1 MGQTKNNWAAE
12 NLAANRNYKSTVFA
26 MLFGD
31 RERLLGLYNA
41 ISGKNYQDPEAL
53 EINTLENAI
62 YMGMKNDLSFL
73 IDDRLSLYEHQ
84 STVNPNMPLR
94 FLFYISDLYFCEQRA
109 KRACLHD
116 HLATA
121 AGVKDHGM
129 TTEEN
134 FYGRKA
140 LSIPI
145 PCFVI
150 FYNGSE
156 PQPDRKILRL
166 SDLYTV
172 RMKETQLELTAVLL
186 NINRNHNR
194 ELMEACRD
202 LKDYAEY
209 VDRVR
214 KYARELP
221 LSEAVERTITECIRE
236 GVLKEFLEKNRA
248 EVKKMSIY
256 EYDQEK
262 HIRMERQ
269 DAWEDGMQEGRREG
283 IKEGE
288 LRGRNAQLSELIKKK
303 LARGK
308 SISRIAEEL
317 EETEER
323 IQELI
328 LEYGLE
334 E

>member
-31 RERLLGLYNA
+31 RKRLLGLYNA

-94 FLFYISDLYFCEQRA
+94 FLFYISDLYS
-109 KRACLHD
+109 
-116 HLATA
+116 
-121 AGVKDHGM
+121 GM

-134 FYGRKA
+134 FFGRKA

-172 RMKETQLELTAVLL
+172 RMKKTQLELTAVLL

-221 LSEAVERTITECIRE
+221 LSEAVERAITECIQER
-236 GVLKEFLEKNRA
+236 VLKEFLEKNRA

>member
-1 MGQTKNNWAAE
+1 MGQIKNNGAAE

-94 FLFYISDLYFCEQRA
+94 FLFYISDLYS
-109 KRACLHD
+109 
-116 HLATA
+116 
-121 AGVKDHGM
+121 GM
-129 TTEEN
+129 TTEE
-134 FYGRKA
+134 K
-140 LSIPI
+140 
-145 PCFVI
+145 
-150 FYNGSE
+150 
-156 PQPDRKILRL
+156 DRKILRL

-221 LSEAVERTITECIRE
+221 LSEAVERAITECIQE

>member
-1 MGQTKNNWAAE
+1 MGQIKNNGAAE
-12 NLAANRNYKSTVFA
+12 NLAVNRNYKSTVFA

-94 FLFYISDLYFCEQRA
+94 FLFYISDLYS
-109 KRACLHD
+109 
-116 HLATA
+116 
-121 AGVKDHGM
+121 GM
-129 TTEEN
+129 TTDEN

-214 KYARELP
+214 KYAGELP
-221 LSEAVERTITECIRE
+221 LSEAVDRAITECIQE

>member
-1 MGQTKNNWAAE
+1 MGQIKNNGAAE

-94 FLFYISDLYFCEQRA
+94 FLFYISDLYS
-109 KRACLHD
+109 
-116 HLATA
+116 
-121 AGVKDHGM
+121 GM

-221 LSEAVERTITECIRE
+221 LSEAVERAISECIQE

>member
-1 MGQTKNNWAAE
+1 MGQIKNNGAAE

-31 RERLLGLYNA
+31 RKRLLGLYNA

-94 FLFYISDLYFCEQRA
+94 FLFYISDLYS
-109 KRACLHD
+109 
-116 HLATA
+116 
-121 AGVKDHGM
+121 GM

-140 LSIPI
+140 LFIPI

-221 LSEAVERTITECIRE
+221 LSEAVERAISECIRE

-288 LRGRNAQLSELIKKK
+288 LRGTEQQQSKITKNMMKKG
-303 LARGK
+303 R
-308 SISRIAEEL
+308 SISQIAEEL
-317 EETEER
+317 GEDKKR
-323 IQELI
+323 IQELAQRND
-328 LEYGLE
+328 GLGDLAQ
-334 E
+334 

>member
-1 MGQTKNNWAAE
+1 MGQTKNNGAAE

-62 YMGMKNDLSFL
+62 YMGMKSDLSFL

-94 FLFYISDLYFCEQRA
+94 FLFYISDLYS
-109 KRACLHD
+109 
-116 HLATA
+116 
-121 AGVKDHGM
+121 GM

-140 LSIPI
+140 LAIPI

-150 FYNGSE
+150 FYNGAE

-172 RMKETQLELTAVLL
+172 KTKEAQLELTAVLL

-214 KYARELP
+214 KYARELS
-221 LSEAVERTITECIRE
+221 LSEAVERAITECIRE
-236 GVLKEFLEKNRA
+236 GILKEFLEKNRA

-269 DAWEDGMQEGRREG
+269 DAWEDGMQEGV
-283 IKEGE
+283 
-288 LRGRNAQLSELIKKK
+288 LRGAEQQLSKIIKNMMKK
-303 LARGK
+303 GR
-308 SISRIAEEL
+308 SISQIAEEL
-317 EETEER
+317 GETEDR
-323 IQELI
+323 IKELI
-328 LEYGLE
+328 GKYDLEG
-334 E
+334 

>member
-1 MGQTKNNWAAE
+1 MEDRSWQV
-12 NLAANRNYKSTVFA
+12 LAKPVF
-26 MLFGD
+26 
-31 RERLLGLYNA
+31 RW
-41 ISGKNYQDPEAL
+41 
-53 EINTLENAI
+53 
-62 YMGMKNDLSFL
+62 
-73 IDDRLSLYEHQ
+73 
-84 STVNPNMPLR
+84 
-94 FLFYISDLYFCEQRA
+94 
-109 KRACLHD
+109 
-116 HLATA
+116 
-121 AGVKDHGM
+121 
-129 TTEEN
+129 
-134 FYGRKA
+134 
-140 LSIPI
+140 
-145 PCFVI
+145 
-150 FYNGSE
+150 
-156 PQPDRKILRL
+156 
-166 SDLYTV
+166 
-172 RMKETQLELTAVLL
+172 
-186 NINRNHNR
+186 
-194 ELMEACRD
+194 RD

-221 LSEAVERTITECIRE
+221 LSEAVERAISECIQE
-236 GVLKEFLEKNRA
+236 

>member
-1 MGQTKNNWAAE
+1 MGQTKNNGAAE

-94 FLFYISDLYFCEQRA
+94 FLFYISDLYS
-109 KRACLHD
+109 
-116 HLATA
+116 
-121 AGVKDHGM
+121 GM

-140 LSIPI
+140 LAIPI

-150 FYNGSE
+150 FYNGAE

-172 RMKETQLELTAVLL
+172 KTKEAQLELTVVLL

-221 LSEAVERTITECIRE
+221 LSEAVERAITECIRE
-236 GVLKEFLEKNRA
+236 GILKEFLEKNRA

-269 DAWEDGMQEGRREG
+269 DAWEDGMQEGV
-283 IKEGE
+283 
-288 LRGRNAQLSELIKKK
+288 LRGAEQQLSKIIKNMMKK
-303 LARGK
+303 GR
-308 SISRIAEEL
+308 SISQIAEEL
-317 EETEER
+317 GEDEKRIRELAEKLTE
-323 IQELI
+323 
-328 LEYGLE
+328 
-334 E
+334 

>member
-1 MGQTKNNWAAE
+1 MGQTKNNGAAE

-62 YMGMKNDLSFL
+62 YMGMKSDLSFL

-94 FLFYISDLYFCEQRA
+94 FLFYISDLYS
-109 KRACLHD
+109 
-116 HLATA
+116 
-121 AGVKDHGM
+121 GM

-140 LSIPI
+140 LAIPI

-150 FYNGSE
+150 FYNGAE

-172 RMKETQLELTAVLL
+172 KTKEAQLELTAVLL

-221 LSEAVERTITECIRE
+221 LSEAVERAITECIRK
-236 GVLKEFLEKNRA
+236 GILKEFLEKNRA

-269 DAWEDGMQEGRREG
+269 DAWEDGMQEGVLRRRQAS
-283 IKEGE
+283 IM
-288 LRGRNAQLSELIKKK
+288 SKKK
-303 LARGK
+303 GIQPGLRSLSKIEKTILSLQVSPMGNWGVKPPGILTARNPKG
-308 SISRIAEEL
+308 RIICD
-317 EETEER
+317 R
-323 IQELI
+323 SH
-328 LEYGLE
+328 
-334 E
+334 

>member
-1 MGQTKNNWAAE
+1 MGQIKNNGVAE

-73 IDDRLSLYEHQ
+73 IDDRLSLYEYQ

-94 FLFYISDLYFCEQRA
+94 FLFYISDLYS
-109 KRACLHD
+109 
-116 HLATA
+116 
-121 AGVKDHGM
+121 GM

-166 SDLYTV
+166 SYLYTV

-221 LSEAVERTITECIRE
+221 LSEAVERAITECIQE

>member
-1 MGQTKNNWAAE
+1 MGQTKNNRAAE

-94 FLFYISDLYFCEQRA
+94 FLFYISDLYS
-109 KRACLHD
+109 
-116 HLATA
+116 
-121 AGVKDHGM
+121 GM

-221 LSEAVERTITECIRE
+221 LSEAVERAISECIQE

>member
-1 MGQTKNNWAAE
+1 
-12 NLAANRNYKSTVFA
+12 
-26 MLFGD
+26 
-31 RERLLGLYNA
+31 
-41 ISGKNYQDPEAL
+41 
-53 EINTLENAI
+53 
-62 YMGMKNDLSFL
+62 
-73 IDDRLSLYEHQ
+73 
-84 STVNPNMPLR
+84 MPLR
-94 FLFYISDLYFCEQRA
+94 FLFYISDLYS
-109 KRACLHD
+109 
-116 HLATA
+116 
-121 AGVKDHGM
+121 GM

-140 LSIPI
+140 LAIPI

-150 FYNGSE
+150 FYNGAE

-172 RMKETQLELTAVLL
+172 KTKEAQLELTAVLL

-214 KYARELP
+214 KYAREQL
-221 LSEAVERTITECIRE
+221 LSEAVERAITECIRE
-236 GVLKEFLEKNRA
+236 GILKEFLEKNRA

-269 DAWEDGMQEGRREG
+269 EAWEDGV
-283 IKEGE
+283 
-288 LRGRNAQLSELIKKK
+288 LRGAEQQLSKIIKNMVKK
-303 LARGK
+303 GR
-308 SISRIAEEL
+308 SISQIAEKLGEDRRVL
-317 EETEER
+317 
-323 IQELI
+323 
-328 LEYGLE
+328 
-334 E
+334 

>member
-1 MGQTKNNWAAE
+1 MGQTKNNGAAE
-12 NLAANRNYKSTVFA
+12 KLVANRNYKSTVFA

-31 RERLLGLYNA
+31 RERLLRLYNA

-53 EINTLENAI
+53 EINTLENVI

-94 FLFYISDLYFCEQRA
+94 FLFYISDLYS
-109 KRACLHD
+109 
-116 HLATA
+116 
-121 AGVKDHGM
+121 GM
-129 TTEEN
+129 TAEEN
-134 FYGRKA
+134 LYGSKA
-140 LSIPI
+140 AAIPT

-150 FYNGSE
+150 FYNGAE

-172 RMKETQLELTAVLL
+172 KTKEAQLELTAELL
-186 NINRNHNR
+186 NINWNHNL
-194 ELMEACRD
+194 ELMEACQD

-214 KYARELP
+214 KYAGEQP
-221 LSEAVERTITECIRE
+221 LSEAVERAITECIRE
-236 GVLKEFLEKNRA
+236 GILKEFLEKNRA

-269 DAWEDGMQEGRREG
+269 DAWEDGVQEG

-288 LRGRNAQLSELIKKK
+288 LRGAERQLSKIIKNMMKK
-303 LARGK
+303 GR
-308 SISRIAEEL
+308 SISQIAEEL
-317 EETEER
+317 GETEDR

-328 LEYGLE
+328 GKYDLEG
-334 E
+334 

>member
-31 RERLLGLYNA
+31 RKRLLGLYNA

-94 FLFYISDLYFCEQRA
+94 FLFYISDLYS
-109 KRACLHD
+109 
-116 HLATA
+116 
-121 AGVKDHGM
+121 GM

-221 LSEAVERTITECIRE
+221 LSEAVERAITECIQE

-288 LRGRNAQLSELIKKK
+288 LRGSK
-303 LARGK
+303 LYPVEWTR
-308 SISRIAEEL
+308 
-317 EETEER
+317 
-323 IQELI
+323 
-328 LEYGLE
+328 
-334 E
+334 

>member
-1 MGQTKNNWAAE
+1 MRQTKNNRAAQTP
-12 NLAANRNYKSTVFA
+12 AANRNYKSTVFA

-31 RERLLGLYNA
+31 RERLLRLYNA
-41 ISGKNYQDPEAL
+41 ISGKNYQNPEAL

-94 FLFYISDLYFCEQRA
+94 FLFYISDLYS
-109 KRACLHD
+109 
-116 HLATA
+116 
-121 AGVKDHGM
+121 GM
-129 TTEEN
+129 TAEEN
-134 FYGRKA
+134 LYGSKA
-140 LSIPI
+140 AAIPT

-150 FYNGSE
+150 FYNGAE

-172 RMKETQLELTAVLL
+172 KTKEVQLELTAVLL

-194 ELMEACRD
+194 ELMEACQD

-209 VDRVR
+209 VDRVG
-214 KYARELP
+214 KYAGEQP
-221 LSEAVERTITECIRE
+221 LSEAVECAITECIRE
-236 GVLKEFLEKNRA
+236 GILKEFLEKNRA

-269 DAWEDGMQEGRREG
+269 DAWEDG

-288 LRGRNAQLSELIKKK
+288 VRGAEQQLSKIIKNMMKK
-303 LARGK
+303 GR
-308 SISRIAEEL
+308 SISQIAEEL
-317 EETEER
+317 GETEDR

-328 LEYGLE
+328 GKYDLEG
-334 E
+334 

>member
-1 MGQTKNNWAAE
+1 MGQIKNNGAAE

-31 RERLLGLYNA
+31 RKRLLGLYNA

-94 FLFYISDLYFCEQRA
+94 FLFYISDLYS
-109 KRACLHD
+109 
-116 HLATA
+116 
-121 AGVKDHGM
+121 GM
-129 TTEEN
+129 TTDEN

-221 LSEAVERTITECIRE
+221 LSEAVERAISECIQE
-236 GVLKEFLEKNRA
+236 GVLKEFLEKNRV

>member
-1 MGQTKNNWAAE
+1 MGQIKNNGAAE
-12 NLAANRNYKSTVFA
+12 NLVANRNYKSTVFA

-31 RERLLGLYNA
+31 RKRLLGLYNA

-94 FLFYISDLYFCEQRA
+94 FLFYISDLYS
-109 KRACLHD
+109 
-116 HLATA
+116 
-121 AGVKDHGM
+121 GM

-221 LSEAVERTITECIRE
+221 LSEAVERAITECIQE